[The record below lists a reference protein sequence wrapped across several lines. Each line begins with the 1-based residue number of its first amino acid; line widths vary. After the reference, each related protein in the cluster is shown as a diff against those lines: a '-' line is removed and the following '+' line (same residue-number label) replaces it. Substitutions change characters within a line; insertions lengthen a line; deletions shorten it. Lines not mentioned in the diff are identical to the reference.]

1 MKKLILCLTLCSLLG
16 CTAHN
21 DPTVMATNKTT
32 LAGSGEYVGTLPDGR
47 KIVRYQLEMGSNIHN
62 HWIYVTDGS
71 ITINRTETHGKSSSN
86 HVDVIIDG
94 VKYRPVVEEEQ

>member
-1 MKKLILCLTLCSLLG
+1 MKKLVLCLILCSLFG

-21 DPTVMATNKTT
+21 DPTVMAINKTT

-47 KIVRYQLEMGSNIHN
+47 KIVRYQIDMGDTHD

-71 ITINRTETHGKSSSN
+71 IAINRTETHGKSSSN